1 MWFSGNM
8 LQPSMAN
15 SDETDL
21 KKKESL
27 KKNKRVHI

>member
-27 KKNKRVHI
+27 KKK